1 MRLDGL
7 SVPDKEFTE
16 LLTKYHV
23 KQLALF
29 GSRAR
34 GDARPNS
41 DIDLLVD
48 FEQNSKIDLFDF
60 VALKLD
66 LEKMLGVSVD
76 LVEREGLKPRV
87 RDSVLA
93 EARLVYAN

>member
-7 SVPDKEFTE
+7 TVPDKEFSE
-16 LLTKYHV
+16 LLIKYHV

-34 GDARPNS
+34 GDAGPNS
-41 DIDLLVD
+41 DVDLLVD
-48 FEQNSKIDLFDF
+48 FEQNSKVDLFDF

-76 LVEREGLKPRV
+76 LVEREALKPRV
-87 RDSVLA
+87 RDQVLA
-93 EARLVYAN
+93 EARMVYEN